1 MESVPEQPE
10 VTNKAEGDSLGSGSN
25 GFISGALTLRPRAI
39 TKNKTHSA
47 RLDLSP
53 AE

>member
-25 GFISGALTLRPRAI
+25 GFYLRC
-39 TKNKTHSA
+39 
-47 RLDLSP
+47 LDPASP
-53 AE
+53 SDNEK